1 MRLYFPIPLK
11 AKMSFVTTFLVKT
24 IDVMNEQL
32 HIWLID
38 KMGPLRFELRSQDPQ
53 SYRMVQAT
61 LRPLSIEV
69 VRIL

>member
-1 MRLYFPIPLK
+1 
-11 AKMSFVTTFLVKT
+11 
-24 IDVMNEQL
+24 MNEQL

-69 VRIL
+69 VRVL